1 MEGTNSLPHPSSPGG
16 TQAGHVPISP
26 KDTNSGQGAK
36 EILGAASGGA
46 KERAL
51 RKANAF
57 LGAWS
62 RNFSKPAIIVPSLG
76 ESEQLP
82 RRRDG
87 SPVQPVGTAACA
99 EHPLPSVPRGP
110 GCFLCNSATAKHPTE
125 QETRGFGWFGL
136 AWHPGLVH
144 NGHFPPPPSFLSS
157 VKFPPGCTPAVL
169 RIQMPRQLEKL
180 PKARRGK
187 PHNPSP
193 VPPVWP
199 CLCKAGSRLCRQQ
212 GSALCAERKAGKRRG
227 CPVRE

>member
-1 MEGTNSLPHPSSPGG
+1 MSSTQHTPGHGQGMEGTQGTEGTNSLPHPSSPGG

-87 SPVQPVGTAACA
+87 SPVQPSTAQYSLWAPQRAPSTRCPQCPGDLDVSCATLPLQSTRLSRKPVG
-99 EHPLPSVPRGP
+99 LG
-110 GCFLCNSATAKHPTE
+110 
-125 QETRGFGWFGL
+125 GL
-136 AWHPGLVH
+136 D
-144 NGHFPPPPSFLSS
+144 
-157 VKFPPGCTPAVL
+157 
-169 RIQMPRQLEKL
+169 
-180 PKARRGK
+180 
-187 PHNPSP
+187 
-193 VPPVWP
+193 
-199 CLCKAGSRLCRQQ
+199 
-212 GSALCAERKAGKRRG
+212 
-227 CPVRE
+227 

>member
-1 MEGTNSLPHPSSPGG
+1 MCSPEGKCIPRRLEQEFFKACNYRAELGG
-16 TQAGHVPISP
+16 KRAAPTQAGW
-26 KDTNSGQGAK
+26 Q
-36 EILGAASGGA
+36 
-46 KERAL
+46 
-51 RKANAF
+51 
-57 LGAWS
+57 
-62 RNFSKPAIIVPSLG
+62 PSTTQHG
-76 ESEQLP
+76 
-82 RRRDG
+82 
-87 SPVQPVGTAACA
+87 PVQPVGTAACA
-99 EHPLPSVPRGP
+99 EHLLPSVPRGP

-157 VKFPPGCTPAVL
+157 VKFPPGCTPTVL

-199 CLCKAGSRLCRQQ
+199 CLCKAGSRL
-212 GSALCAERKAGKRRG
+212 
-227 CPVRE
+227 